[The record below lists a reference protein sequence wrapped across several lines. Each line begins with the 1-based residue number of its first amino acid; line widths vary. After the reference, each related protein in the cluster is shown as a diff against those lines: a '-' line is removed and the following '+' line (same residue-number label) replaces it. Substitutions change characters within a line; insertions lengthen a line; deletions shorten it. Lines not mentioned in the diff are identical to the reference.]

1 MSRQLLNISKDG
13 EAPFISSGW
22 LVWAESPRERAVSSH
37 TSGAGD
43 ICWGPLSARAFSSSK
58 YLCSLGIHEAVNAYF
73 DLALMNAYLTT
84 VLGGSVQN
92 NIGLVLH
99 GVMEYDLSLRFLEN
113 ALAISSK
120 YHGSKSLKVALR

>member
-1 MSRQLLNISKDG
+1 MGDDGPCQVFLLQG
-13 EAPFISSGW
+13 RGPCGRVTH
-22 LVWAESPRERAVSSH
+22 LCGPAVHRVGTVVSV
-37 TSGAGD
+37 
-43 ICWGPLSARAFSSSK
+43 CLSQC
-58 YLCSLGIHEAVNAYF
+58 LPGL
-73 DLALMNAYLTT
+73 
-84 VLGGSVQN
+84 SVQN

>member
-1 MSRQLLNISKDG
+1 MFIMFLLCWHELESSLPPLCLVCLG
-13 EAPFISSGW
+13 RAPTGGMVPVMCHCCRD
-22 LVWAESPRERAVSSH
+22 LARAAALPAVTH
-37 TSGAGD
+37 L
-43 ICWGPLSARAFSSSK
+43 WGPAVHRAGTVVSVCLSQR
-58 YLCSLGIHEAVNAYF
+58 LLGF
-73 DLALMNAYLTT
+73 
-84 VLGGSVQN
+84 SVQN